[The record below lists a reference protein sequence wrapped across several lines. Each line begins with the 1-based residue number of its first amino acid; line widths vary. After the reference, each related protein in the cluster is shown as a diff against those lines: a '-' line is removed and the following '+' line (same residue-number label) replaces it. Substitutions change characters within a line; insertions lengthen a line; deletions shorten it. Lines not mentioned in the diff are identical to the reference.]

1 MTSLDT
7 VAHPAGRS
15 GRRIAHRT
23 RGRSARFISPDEL
36 GHVLKP
42 FVYFDLFD
50 KDGPEMM
57 FGLHPHSGIATVT
70 GVFEGAIA
78 CIDPSGAQG
87 TVLPGGFEWM
97 MAGKGMWHG
106 GGAVE
111 GRVAGFQLWLALP
124 PGLELADFASRYIE
138 SNEIDGDGPARV
150 LLGRSGSATGKVAS
164 DLPVTLLTVRLAAGE
179 TWRFTPSEGQSLL
192 WIALAEGALS
202 VPDDVAA
209 GELVVFE
216 RSDSGVAFQAKSDVH
231 FVLGAS
237 EPHDHE
243 LAIGRYSVHTS
254 PDALAQGE
262 RHIHKLGAELRKHG
276 RI

>member
-1 MTSLDT
+1 MTRSDT
-7 VAHPAGRS
+7 ATHPTGRS

-23 RGRSARFISPDEL
+23 RGRGARFISPDEL

-70 GVFEGAIA
+70 GVFEGAVA
-78 CIDPSGAQG
+78 YTDPSGTQG

-124 PGLELADFASRYIE
+124 PGLELANFASRYIG
-138 SNEIDGDGPARV
+138 SNEIDEDGPARV
-150 LLGRSGSATGKVAS
+150 LLGCSGSATGKVAS

-179 TWRFTPSEGQSLL
+179 TWRFTPPEGQDLL

-202 VPDDVAA
+202 VPDDVVA
-209 GELVVFE
+209 GELIVFE
-216 RSDSGVAFQAKSDVH
+216 RSDGGVVFEAKSDAH

-237 EPHDHE
+237 KPHDHE
-243 LAIGRYSVHTS
+243 LAIGRHSVHTS
-254 PDALAQGE
+254 PGALAQGE
-262 RHIHKLGAELRKHG
+262 RYIRKLGAELRKLG